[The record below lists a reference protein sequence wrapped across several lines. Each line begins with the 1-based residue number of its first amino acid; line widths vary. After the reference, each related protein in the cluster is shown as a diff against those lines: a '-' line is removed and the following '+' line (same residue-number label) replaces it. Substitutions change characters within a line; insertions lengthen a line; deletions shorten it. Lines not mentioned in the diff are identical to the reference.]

1 MHLMMATNNRTQR
14 IWTAIAGLLLIILVL
29 LAHQFLPS
37 QVSDLAHQLI
47 RSLHGPGFGLVA
59 MIIMMLVRDPERP
72 LVAYVKAAAF
82 SIILAGIAEAS
93 QIFGPRE
100 AQISDFLADVL
111 GILGF
116 LGILAVLDSGV
127 RKSIS
132 RPQTALLAMFGIPA
146 LVLTLMPTLW
156 LSYALVQRSHSVPQ
170 LLSFDE
176 AWEQTYSSGKDA
188 GLEIIPAPDGW
199 PEGSGNIARLHS
211 AGRWGLMLHI
221 RPDPDWSDYSA
232 VSFLAAT
239 SNEESRRIAL
249 GLWGINPGDGTP
261 PGRYYTRIKVGQE
274 PARYCILFDALN
286 DSSSQREFDLTQV
299 YELLV
304 GATKDQT
311 GIELLVDDFRL
322 EKDPEVCR

>member
-1 MHLMMATNNRTQR
+1 MRSMITTLSRTKKTS
-14 IWTAIAGLLLIILVL
+14 TAIAGLLLVILVL

-37 QVSDLAHQLI
+37 HVSDLAHQLI

-59 MIIMMLVRDPERP
+59 FIMMMFMRDPERP
-72 LVAYVKAAAF
+72 QVAYFQAAAF
-82 SIILAGIAEAS
+82 SIILAGVAETS
-93 QIFGPRE
+93 QMLGPRE
-100 AQISDFLADVL
+100 AQISDFLTDAL

-116 LGILAVLDSGV
+116 LAIVAFLDSGV
-127 RKSIS
+127 RKTIG
-132 RPQTALLAMFGIPA
+132 RPRTVLLALVGIPA

-156 LSYALVQRSHSVPQ
+156 LSYALVQRSQALPQ

-221 RPDPDWSDYSA
+221 RPDPDWSNYSA

-239 SNEESRRIAL
+239 SNEDSRRIAL
-249 GLWGINPGDGTP
+249 
-261 PGRYYTRIKVGQE
+261 
-274 PARYCILFDALN
+274 
-286 DSSSQREFDLTQV
+286 
-299 YELLV
+299 
-304 GATKDQT
+304 
-311 GIELLVDDFRL
+311 
-322 EKDPEVCR
+322 

>member
-1 MHLMMATNNRTQR
+1 MHVMMATNRTRR

-59 MIIMMLVRDPERP
+59 LIIMMLTRDPDRP
-72 LVAYVKAAAF
+72 LVGYVKAAAF
-82 SIILAGIAEAS
+82 SILLAGVAEAS
-93 QIFGPRE
+93 QILGPRE
-100 AQISDFLADVL
+100 AQIGDFLTDAL

-116 LGILAVLDSGV
+116 LGIVAVLDSGV
-127 RKSIS
+127 RRTIG
-132 RPQTALLAMFGIPA
+132 RPRTVLLALIGIPA
-146 LVLTLMPTLW
+146 LVLTLTPTLW
-156 LSYALVQRSHSVPQ
+156 LSYALVQRSQSVPQ

-211 AGRWGLMLHI
+211 AGQWGLMLHI

-232 VSFLAAT
+232 VSFLAAA
-239 SNEESRRIAL
+239 SNEDSRRIAL

-261 PGRYYTRIKVGQE
+261 PGRYYTRVKIGRE
-274 PARYCILFDALN
+274 PARYCILFDDLN
-286 DSSSQREFDLTQV
+286 DSSSQRKFDLTQV

-311 GIELLVDDFRL
+311 GVELLVDDFRL
-322 EKDPEVCR
+322 EKDPGNCR